1 MNLQSVKLLHPMV
14 WEEMHLQEKHY
25 FTFDLDI
32 KVTQNVAH
40 YPQYHVTFASAVFEV
55 AATNGLGG
63 DAFTRKY
70 II

>member
-1 MNLQSVKLLHPMV
+1 
-14 WEEMHLQEKHY
+14 MHLQEKHY

-40 YPQYHVTFASAVFEV
+40 YPQYHVTLASAEFEV
-55 AATNGLGG
+55 ATTNGLGG

>member
-1 MNLQSVKLLHPMV
+1 
-14 WEEMHLQEKHY
+14 MHYLTVTRKMHY
-25 FTFDLDI
+25 LTVALDLEV

-40 YPQYHVTFASAVFEV
+40 YPLLHVAYSCTMFGV
-55 AATNGLGG
+55 ATSNGLG